1 MAASRCG
8 RVGQCPSLP
17 FRDVVFPAVAAADRM
32 HRDLPSSF
40 ADPDYCVVARR
51 NDSLGRAR
59 RWSLFGALAG
69 VSLLVAAGCAA
80 VGAWP
85 VLPFSVVEI
94 ALLAGAF
101 LWIDRHAG
109 DWERLV
115 VVGDRVIVER
125 RQGRRQGRR
134 EFNRC
139 WLRVELKAAAF
150 ERSPKLTLNG
160 AGVSLPFGETLAVP
174 ERLAVARE
182 LRRLTAR
189 R

>member
-1 MAASRCG
+1 M
-8 RVGQCPSLP
+8 
-17 FRDVVFPAVAAADRM
+17 
-32 HRDLPSSF
+32 
-40 ADPDYCVVARR
+40 
-51 NDSLGRAR
+51 
-59 RWSLFGALAG
+59 FGALAG
-69 VSLLVAAGCAA
+69 PSLLVAAGCAA

-85 VLPFSVVEI
+85 VLPFSIIEI
-94 ALLAGAF
+94 VLLAGAF

-115 VVGDRVIVER
+115 VAGDRVIVER
-125 RQGRRQGRR
+125 REGGRQGRR

-139 WLRVELKAAAF
+139 WLRVELRADGF
-150 ERSPKLTLNG
+150 GRSPQMTLHS
-160 AGVSLPFGETLAVP
+160 AGVSLPFGAALTTT

>member
-1 MAASRCG
+1 
-8 RVGQCPSLP
+8 
-17 FRDVVFPAVAAADRM
+17 M
-32 HRDLPSSF
+32 HRDLPSSS

-59 RWSLFGALAG
+59 RWSLFGVLAG
-69 VSLLVAAGCAA
+69 VSLLVAAGCALA
-80 VGAWP
+80 GAWP
-85 VLPFSVVEI
+85 VLPFSIAEI
-94 ALLAGAF
+94 ALLAAAF
-101 LWIDRHAG
+101 FWVDRHAG

-115 VVGDRVIVER
+115 VAGDRVIVER
-125 RQGRRQGRR
+125 QQGGRQGRR

-139 WLRVELKAAAF
+139 WLRVELKAEGF
-150 ERSPKLTLNG
+150 GRSPQLTLHS
-160 AGVSLPFGETLAVP
+160 AGVSLPFGGTLAVP